1 MRKLMAAFA
10 MVLVAGLPARSWAM
24 LGFEN
29 ITYDGSLEVSGVH
42 ADNEKDLKTNASPSD
57 RHSDV
62 DTRVRLGMNAP
73 ITDDVSGRLEFTRTG
88 SRWGRNFSGT
98 AGAGNSLQDEQNNI
112 RINNAFFD
120 ITLAGWRWRAGRQY
134 VGNEGDL
141 VWFIGPRQ
149 DDILSLDAI
158 DGLDVR
164 RAWDRVIIDVFG
176 GKARDNNPQGA
187 ANDVGEVSLKNVT
200 ATFPNVLPNSNIWAG
215 AIWGSNS
222 NGTDNSDRTS
232 LQIYRVGINGG
243 VRENFFTYRAEVLA
257 NGGDNKVLQPIGG
270 SKIKYKGKALDLGA
284 GLNLAESSAGGVS
297 FGGDFLWT
305 SGDKNRTDNDDKSF
319 RDLNAVGVVSTDRY
333 YGEIFGRSNV
343 LSFVPLGEGIDS
355 GAQGTGY
362 TIIHLNALF
371 KPAFAPKTWARLD
384 YYNFGATE
392 NKVTLVPGGPTTN
405 VGDYG
410 TEWDL
415 TLGYRHSDN
424 VGFEAGYAMLNPKDA
439 LKAINGTTASDNI
452 TKWFARTKIAWG
464 TTAASK

>member
-1 MRKLMAAFA
+1 

-29 ITYDGSLEVSGVH
+29 ITYDGSLEVSGVNGN
-42 ADNEKDLKTNASPSD
+42 NESDFKDGQNPDDS
-57 RHSDV
+57 HSDV
-62 DTRVRLGMNAP
+62 DTRVRIGMNAP

-88 SRWGRNFSGT
+88 SRWGRNFAGT
-98 AGAGNSLQDEQNNI
+98 AGGANSLQNEQDNI
-112 RINNAFFD
+112 KINNAFFD
-120 ITLAGWRWRAGRQY
+120 ITLWGWRWRAGRQY

-164 RAWDRVIIDVFG
+164 RAWDRVTIDIFG
-176 GKARDNNPQGA
+176 GKARENNPQGGT
-187 ANDVGEVSLKNVT
+187 NDVGQVSLKNIT
-200 ATFPNVLPNSNIWAG
+200 ATFPNVFPNSNIWAG

-222 NGTDNSDRTS
+222 NSSATSDSTK

-243 VRENFFTYRAEVLA
+243 VRENFLTYRGEVLA
-257 NGGDNKVLQPIGG
+257 NGGENNVLTTVPGG

-284 GLNLAESSAGGVS
+284 GLNLAETSAGGFS

-305 SGDKNRTDNDDKSF
+305 SGDKDATDNSDKSF
-319 RDLNAVGVVSTDRY
+319 RDLRAVGVVSTDRY
-333 YGEIFGRSNV
+333 YGEIFGRSNG

-355 GAQGTGY
+355 SASGGTGY

-384 YYNFGATE
+384 YYNFGSTE
-392 NKVTLVPGGPTTN
+392 NNITVAPGTTVN

-410 TEWDL
+410 SEWDL

-424 VGFEAGYAMLNPKDA
+424 VGFEAGYAMLMPDNALTGAGNP
-439 LKAINGTTASDNI
+439 SDNV

-464 TTAASK
+464 ATAASK